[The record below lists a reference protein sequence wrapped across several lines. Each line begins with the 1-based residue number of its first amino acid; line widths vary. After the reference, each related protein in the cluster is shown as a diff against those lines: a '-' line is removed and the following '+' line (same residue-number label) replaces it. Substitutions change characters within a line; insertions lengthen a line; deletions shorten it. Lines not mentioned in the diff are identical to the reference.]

1 MQQSSLVARCSISTW
16 KYSTHRYQYMEYCIH
31 IELASLCTV
40 LTNCTATGG
49 VSPRTRPPS
58 RSRVGS
64 TGPVQTTGRGNV
76 HKDDD
81 FSIKKDSSWC
91 GIRKRRTCTCLICFF
106 GLRLALCTK
115 QFFWS
120 LTFFVAWLL
129 QTWKQM
135 FHIKGTFSVEKS
147 LFAKAYFP
155 VWNTEYGT

>member
-1 MQQSSLVARCSISTW
+1 MQ
-16 KYSTHRYQYMEYCIH
+16 RYQYMEYCTY

-40 LTNCTATGG
+40 LTIYTATGG

-64 TGPVQTTGRGNV
+64 THSSVKELFTPGQEAAGARPSRAQVRNLFSLPPKKRLAFRMDLPVQTTGRGNV

-91 GIRKRRTCTCLICFF
+91 GIRKRLTCTCLICFF

-115 QFFWS
+115 QFF
-120 LTFFVAWLL
+120 
-129 QTWKQM
+129 
-135 FHIKGTFSVEKS
+135 
-147 LFAKAYFP
+147 
-155 VWNTEYGT
+155 